1 VELGVALT
9 TNLENLIVGDMLL
22 ENADFVLLDN
32 TREETRQRIV
42 VRLNFFR
49 GEWFLNLLE
58 GTPWFDVLGAKGAED
73 DLRVLV
79 SQVVSSTEGVAAV
92 ESITVTEGAR
102 RTYAVDFTVRV
113 IDGSVLTFNSFVIG
127 T

>member
-1 VELGVALT
+1 MELGVALT
-9 TNLENLIVGDMLL
+9 TNLENLIVGDLL
-22 ENADFVLLDN
+22 LANADFVLLDN

-58 GTPWFDVLGAKGAED
+58 GTPWFDALGEKGAED

-79 SQVVSSTEGVAAV
+79 SQVVSATEGVAAV

-113 IDGSVLTFNSFVIG
+113 IDGSVLTFRSFVIG